1 MLVKLF
7 STLYIQLT
15 KIIGLQH
22 TATQLDDDYINLI
35 VVLSKHYV
43 RFKRS
48 SFFNQPNVK
57 KETML
62 FFKNPFRKQARVEDG
77 IVAKIGGITHLKLV
91 YIILT
96 LFFSIFSFSQNI
108 LNGKIEFENQS
119 VAGVE
124 ISFDEGKSVVFSDEE
139 GNFQV
144 NSNQDTL
151 KLEFNHVDYQKFDKL
166 VYCRENCK
174 LYFEFQKKLN
184 TKVLDEVVVTG
195 TLKEVSKKDSSIPVE
210 VISSKVFLK
219 NPTPSLFE
227 SVGMINGVQ
236 PQMNCNVCNT
246 GDIHINGLEGPY
258 TLILI
263 DGMPIVSSLSTVY
276 GLSGIPNSMVDRIEV
291 VKGPAAALF
300 GSEAMGGIINVITK
314 NPKKAK
320 KMSFDIFA
328 TSWQE
333 YSLDASTKFNL
344 GKTSSL
350 LGINYF
356 NYTNRIDNNQDNFTD
371 LTLQNRISIFN
382 KWNFERRN
390 NRLASLAARFVYEDR
405 AGGEMQFTKA
415 FRGTDIFYGESIY
428 TNRWELIGMYQL
440 PLKEKIMSQFSY
452 NWHNQDSF
460 YGTTS
465 YQANQQVFFG
475 QVFWDKVIAEKHS
488 LLFGLSTRYTFYDD
502 NTVGTSTKEGINT
515 PEKTFL
521 PGFFVQDEW
530 NLNDKNK
537 LLVGYRYDYHKVHG
551 NIHSPRIAYKL
562 QAGKFHTLRGSFGT
576 GFRVVNLFTEDH
588 AALTGS
594 REVEV
599 VENLQPEK
607 SINTTLNY
615 VTKIPLENTIV
626 DFDVTAFY
634 TRFSNKII
642 GDFDADPNKIIY
654 RNLNGFGISKG
665 ISLNTG
671 IHFSF
676 PLKVNFGISYMDVFV
691 EQDGIKSQQIHA
703 PKWSGTYLISYLFP
717 KSWTLDLTGR
727 FSGSMRLPI
736 QENDFRSEYS
746 PFFTIANLQVTKKIK
761 SKYEVYAGVKNI
773 LNFIPNNPI
782 MRPFDP
788 FDKNVDDAINNPRG
802 YTFDAEYNYSSM
814 QGIRTFAGMRMSF

>member
-1 MLVKLF
+1 MYIKSFNSLSFKLTIF
-7 STLYIQLT
+7 ITLLSLIRIFFYRFKFNLFCLLNSFFIKFNFL
-15 KIIGLQH
+15 KNSSKSYSNKKLNIE
-22 TATQLDDDYINLI
+22 DKLI
-35 VVLSKHYV
+35 VNFSKINNLK
-43 RFKRS
+43 FT
-48 SFFNQPNVK
+48 SFF
-57 KETML
+57 
-62 FFKNPFRKQARVEDG
+62 
-77 IVAKIGGITHLKLV
+77 
-91 YIILT
+91 LT
-96 LFFSIFSFSQNI
+96 LFISVLCFSQNSLI
-108 LNGKIEFENQS
+108 GNISYQNQPIEN
-119 VAGVE
+119 VE
-124 ISFDEGKSVVFSDEE
+124 ITFDDGKSVVFSDNE
-139 GNFQV
+139 GNFQI
-144 NSNQDTL
+144 NYNQDTI
-151 KLEFNHVDYQKFDKL
+151 KLEFNHIEYQKFEKIIVCKEKCSL
-166 VYCRENCK
+166 V
-174 LYFEFQKKLN
+174 FEFSKKLN

-236 PQMNCNVCNT
+236 PQMNCSVCNT

-276 GLSGIPNSMVDRIEV
+276 GLSGIPNSMVERIEV

-314 NPKKAK
+314 NPQKSKKF
-320 KMSFDIFA
+320 SFDFFA

-333 YSLDASTKFNL
+333 YSLDVSTKFKL
-344 GKTSSL
+344 RKTSSL

-356 NYTNRIDNNQDNFTD
+356 NYTNRIDNNNDNFTD
-371 LTLQNRISIFN
+371 LTLQNRISAFN
-382 KWNFERRN
+382 KWNFERKN
-390 NRLASLAARFVYEDR
+390 NRLASLAARYVFEDR

-415 FRGTDIFYGESIY
+415 FRGTDIIYGESIY

-440 PLKEKIMSQFSY
+440 PVKEKIMSQFSY

-460 YGTTS
+460 YGTNS

-475 QVFWDKVIAEKHS
+475 QLFWDKIIAKKHS
-488 LLFGLSTRYTFYDD
+488 LLVGLSTRYTYYDD
-502 NTVGTSTKEGINT
+502 NTVGTLTKDGVNA

-537 LLVGYRYDYHKVHG
+537 LLLGYRYDYNKTHG

-562 QAGKFHTLRGSFGT
+562 QVGKFHTLRGSFGT
-576 GFRVVNLFTEDH
+576 GFRVVSLFTEDH

-594 REVEV
+594 REVV
-599 VENLQPEK
+599 ILENLQPEK
-607 SINTTLNY
+607 SINTTINY
-615 VTKIPLENTIV
+615 VTKLPLENTIF
-626 DFDVTAFY
+626 DFDVTAFC
-634 TRFSNKII
+634 TRFSNQII
-642 GDFDADPNKIIY
+642 GDFDSDPNKIIY
-654 RNLNGFGISKG
+654 KNLNGFGISKG
-665 ISLNTG
+665 ISVN
-671 IHFSF
+671 INVHFSI
-676 PLKVNFGISYMDVFV
+676 PLKLNFGISYMDVFV
-691 EQDGIKSQQIHA
+691 EQDGIKLQQIHA

-717 KSWTLDLTGR
+717 KSWTIDLTGR
-727 FSGSMRLPI
+727 FLGSMRLPI

-761 SKYEVYAGVKNI
+761 SKYEVYAGIKNI
-773 LNFIPNNPI
+773 LNFIPKNPI

-788 FDKNVDDAINNPRG
+788 FDKNVDDKTDNPKG
-802 YTFDAEYNYSSM
+802 YTFDTEYNYSSL

>member
-1 MLVKLF
+1 MLVKLL
-7 STLYIQLT
+7 TNLYFQLT
-15 KIIGLQH
+15 NIIGLQH
-22 TATQLDDDYINLI
+22 ISTQIDDYGI
-35 VVLSKHYV
+35 VVK
-43 RFKRS
+43 
-48 SFFNQPNVK
+48 
-57 KETML
+57 
-62 FFKNPFRKQARVEDG
+62 
-77 IVAKIGGITHLKLV
+77 IVGITYLKPV
-91 YIILT
+91 YVTLT
-96 LFFSIFSFSQNI
+96 LVFSVLSFSQNT
-108 LNGKIEFENQS
+108 LNGKITYENQS
-119 VAGVE
+119 VENVE

-144 NSNQDTL
+144 NSDRDTI
-151 KLEFNHVDYQKFDKL
+151 KLEFNHVEYQKFEKIIS
-166 VYCRENCK
+166 CKANCK
-174 LYFEFQKKLN
+174 INFEFYKKLN
-184 TKVLDEVVVTG
+184 TKVLDEVVITG

-236 PQMNCNVCNT
+236 PQINCNVCNT

-320 KMSFDIFA
+320 KINFDVFA

-344 GKTSSL
+344 GKISSL

-356 NYTNRIDNNQDNFTD
+356 NFTSKIDNNQDNFTD
-371 LTLQNRISIFN
+371 LALQNRISVFN
-382 KWNFERRN
+382 KWSFERKN

-405 AGGEMQFTKA
+405 VGGELQFDKSYH
-415 FRGTDIFYGESIY
+415 RGTDIFYGESIY

-440 PLKEKIMSQFSY
+440 PVKEKIMSQLSY
-452 NWHNQDSF
+452 NWHNQDSY
-460 YGTTS
+460 YGMTS

-475 QVFWDKVIAEKHS
+475 QLFWDKTLAEKHS
-488 LLFGLSTRYTFYDD
+488 LLVGLSTRYTYYDD
-502 NTVGTSTKEGINT
+502 NTVGTSTKEGINA

-530 NLNDKNK
+530 NLNDNNK
-537 LLVGYRYDYHKVHG
+537 LLFGYRYDFHKVHG
-551 NIHSPRIAYKL
+551 NIHSPRVAYKL
-562 QAGKFHTLRGSFGT
+562 QVGKFHTLRGSFGT

-599 VENLQPEK
+599 VGNLQPEK
-607 SINTTLNY
+607 SINATFNY
-615 VTKIPLENTIV
+615 VTKLSLEKNII
-626 DFDVTAFY
+626 DFDVTVFY

-642 GDFDADPNKIIY
+642 GDFDSEPDKIIY
-654 RNLNGFGISKG
+654 KNLNGFGISKG
-665 ISLNTG
+665 ISVNTN
-671 IHFSF
+671 IHFSI
-676 PLKVNFGISYMDVFV
+676 PLKLNFGISYMDVFV

-717 KSWTLDLTGR
+717 KSWTIDLTGR

-746 PFFTIANLQVTKKIK
+746 PFFTIANLQITKKIK
-761 SKYEVYAGVKNI
+761 SKYEVYAGIKNI
-773 LNFIPNNPI
+773 LNFIPKNPI
-782 MRPFDP
+782 MRFFDP
-788 FDKNVDDAINNPRG
+788 FDKNINDAINNPKG
-802 YTFDAEYNYSSM
+802 YTFDVEYNYSSL

>member
-1 MLVKLF
+1 MQIKLCINLLV
-7 STLYIQLT
+7 SSI
-15 KIIGLQH
+15 KIIV
-22 TATQLDDDYINLI
+22 INFI
-35 VVLSKHYV
+35 
-43 RFKRS
+43 
-48 SFFNQPNVK
+48 FFFGV
-57 KETML
+57 
-62 FFKNPFRKQARVEDG
+62 
-77 IVAKIGGITHLKLV
+77 
-91 YIILT
+91 
-96 LFFSIFSFSQNI
+96 FSFSQST
-108 LNGKIEFENQS
+108 LNGQIKFENQS
-119 VAGVE
+119 VANVE
-124 ISFDEGKSVVFSDEE
+124 IFFDDGKSVVYSDDD
-139 GNFQV
+139 GNFQI
-144 NSNQDTL
+144 NSINDTIN
-151 KLEFNHVDYQKFDKL
+151 LEFNHIEYQKFEKKII
-166 VYCRENCK
+166 CKNNCN
-174 LYFEFQKKLN
+174 LNFEFTKKLN
-184 TKVLDEVVVTG
+184 AKILDEVVVTG

-276 GLSGIPNSMVDRIEV
+276 GLSGIPNSIVERIEV

-320 KMSFDIFA
+320 KFNFDFFS

-333 YSLDASTKFNL
+333 YSFDASTRFNL

-350 LGINYF
+350 LGLNYF
-356 NYTNRIDNNQDNFTD
+356 NYINRIDNNNDNFTD
-371 LTLQNRISIFN
+371 LTLQNRISVFN
-382 KWNFERRN
+382 KWNFERKN
-390 NRLASLAARFVYEDR
+390 NRLASLAARFVFEDR
-405 AGGEMQFTKA
+405 VGGEMQFTKQ

-440 PLKEKIMSQFSY
+440 PVKEKIMSQFSY

-475 QVFWDKVIAEKHS
+475 QVFWDKIIAQKHS
-488 LLFGLSTRYTFYDD
+488 LLAGLSTRYTFYDD
-502 NTVGTSTKEGINT
+502 NTVGTSTKEGINS

-521 PGFFVQDEW
+521 PGFFIQDEW
-530 NLNDKNK
+530 SLNNNNK
-537 LLVGYRYDYHKVHG
+537 LLFGYRYDYHKTHG

-594 REVEV
+594 REVV
-599 VENLQPEK
+599 VLENLQPEK
-607 SINTTLNY
+607 SINTTFNY
-615 VTKIPLENTIV
+615 VTKLPLENTIF

-642 GDFDADPNKIIY
+642 GDFDSDSDKIIY
-654 RNLNGFGISKG
+654 RNLNGFGISQG
-665 ISLNTG
+665 ISLNTN

-676 PLKVNFGISYMDVFV
+676 PLKLNFGISYMDVYV
-691 EQDGIKSQQIHA
+691 EQDGMKSQQIHA
-703 PKWSGTYLISYLFP
+703 PNWSGTYLISYLFP
-717 KSWTLDLTGR
+717 KNWTVDLTGR
-727 FSGSMRLPI
+727 FIGSMRLPI

-746 PFFTIANLQVTKKIK
+746 PFFSIANLQVIKKIK
-761 SKYEVYAGVKNI
+761 SNYEVYGGIKNI
-773 LNFIPNNPI
+773 LNFIPKNPI

-788 FDKNVDDAINNPRG
+788 FDKNVDDSINNPKG

-814 QGIRTFAGMRMSF
+814 QGIRFFAGLRMSF